1 MNVRVARLLLIG
13 LSLVCSDVY
22 AQKTVTP
29 RRDSPVAKGL
39 PIKCSGADYTWT
51 AMLREKEN
59 THTLET
65 TKSVN
70 STPLEV
76 VILEKA
82 DALMVD
88 NEKFK
93 IVRSNASE
101 IFAFYLDE
109 RNLITIVLNYRY
121 GTLLYSKVFTNVDFG
136 KQNAMSFV
144 ATCKNY

>member
-1 MNVRVARLLLIG
+1 MNVRVARLLLISFSL
-13 LSLVCSDVY
+13 LSTSLY
-22 AQKTVTP
+22 AQKTAAQ

-39 PIKCSGADYTWT
+39 PIECSGVDYTWT
-51 AMLREKEN
+51 GMLREKDGI
-59 THTLET
+59 HTLET
-65 TKSVN
+65 TKAVN

-76 VILEKA
+76 VMLEKA

-101 IFAFYLDE
+101 TFAFSLDGM
-109 RNLITIVLNYRY
+109 NLITVVLNYRY
-121 GTLLYSKVFTNVDFG
+121 GTLLYSKVFTNVGFG

-144 ATCKNY
+144 ATC